1 MNYPRRKKARDSSTF
16 VDRRDVVRHSRT
28 SLHICNICR
37 SKSDTPGHPSKA
49 IVKRWSADK
58 PYVAVS
64 GDPEHPDPQLAE
76 KQQKELMEEMKKEIQ
91 EAKEKEEESSSTES
105 ESTDSEDEVKKA
117 AKQVGIAVEDLG
129 PVGPEDAEIPDIP
142 DGEALAAFL
151 EDKKAEKAAE
161 KAAKE
166 EEVPAE
172 ESAAS
177 KRKSGVT
184 EAGKRMLDQ
193 TLDEIAVDIQEE
205 VPPSQRNALFGL
217 PGHRPHQ
224 PMHQRWSPR
233 VRDQRRLRQRF
244 HLQVSQFLQSLS
256 RMSQRIMIASWR
268 LAKLVLVAAELIRT

>member
-1 MNYPRRKKARDSSTF
+1 MGGFREGFAERNTSTF
-16 VDRRDVVRHSRT
+16 KDKFAYLQH
-28 SLHICNICR
+28 LW

-76 KQQKELMEEMKKEIQ
+76 KQQKELMEKMKKEIQ

-105 ESTDSEDEVKKA
+105 ESTESDDEVKKA
-117 AKQVGIAVEDLG
+117 AKQVGISVEGLG
-129 PVGPEDAEIPDIP
+129 PVGPEDAEIPDVP
-142 DGEALAAFL
+142 DAEALAAFL

-172 ESAAS
+172 ESAAA

-205 VPPSQRNALFGL
+205 VPPS
-217 PGHRPHQ
+217 
-224 PMHQRWSPR
+224 
-233 VRDQRRLRQRF
+233 
-244 HLQVSQFLQSLS
+244 
-256 RMSQRIMIASWR
+256 
-268 LAKLVLVAAELIRT
+268 